1 MKNVMKWVK
10 EEMVRML
17 PVFVFFFVIFSLV
30 DISRI
35 LLHSATEAAYS
46 FVVIFMAAL
55 VMAKVVLISNIL
67 PFIDF
72 FKEKP
77 LIYSTLWKT
86 GIYVVC
92 SIFVRVLERI
102 LPLIF
107 EDKGMIVVDEGIV
120 TELERLPF
128 WISQAWIFV
137 LLLVF
142 VAWQELVKAVG
153 SDKVHKLFF
162 GR

>member
-1 MKNVMKWVK
+1 MKWVK
-10 EEMVRML
+10 EEMIRML
-17 PVFVFFFVIFSLV
+17 PVFIFFFVTFSLV

-35 LLHSATEAAYS
+35 LLHSATDAVYS
-46 FVVIFMAAL
+46 FTVIFMAAL

-67 PFIDF
+67 PFIDL
-72 FKEKP
+72 FKRKP

-86 GIYVVC
+86 CIYVVC
-92 SIFVRVLERI
+92 SIFVRLLERI
-102 LPLIF
+102 LPLLF
-107 EDKGMIVVDEGIV
+107 EDSGMVVVDEGIV

-142 VAWQELVKAVG
+142 VAWQELVQSVG

-162 GR
+162 GK